1 MILNRFLAYFGRVMI
16 PPEDREKTTIKF
28 SLDDKPLDI
37 QSIGFD
43 LKANVWTVRL
53 KR

>member
-1 MILNRFLAYFGRVMI
+1 MTLNRFLAYFGRVML
-16 PPEDREKTTIKF
+16 PPDEREKTTVSF

-37 QSIGFD
+37 QTIGFD
-43 LKANVWTVRL
+43 SSKNAWVIRL